1 MKMRPLFDL
10 FHQGLRRFIHSCH
23 CIRTFSATIPVR
35 THTRR
40 YNSSLAPRTTPRV
53 CSGKLSTEIPNGK
66 TVQFL
71 RGGVQMNGI
80 YCAICKRLLLTVVLR
95 EKIQYQSVCSIPCS
109 LQEDEYLKAKQTNKQ
124 TNKTV
129 AVNK

>member
-53 CSGKLSTEIPNGK
+53 CSGKLSTEIQTK
-66 TVQFL
+66 DCAFL

-80 YCAICKRLLLTVVLR
+80 YCARCKRLLLTVVLR

-109 LQEDEYLKAKQTNKQ
+109 LQEDEYLKAKQTNK
-124 TNKTV
+124 TV